1 VSGKLIVIDGV
12 DGSGKATQADLL
24 VKRLQEDGHRVVKI
38 EFPRYTE
45 ESSALIR
52 DYLNG
57 KFGTA
62 EEVGPY
68 RGSIFY
74 AIDRYSAS
82 FELKKL
88 LEDGY
93 IVIADRYVSA
103 NKGHQAS
110 KIESRQERAKFLLWI
125 NELEYDIFGI
135 PVPDLT
141 IFLHL
146 PAELSYELVLKKTER
161 EYIKRKNKKQDIHE
175 ADKAHL
181 EAAER
186 AYTEMSL
193 GFDPYENWV
202 KLECAEGETVLPINK
217 IAESLYTLVKSHLAG
232 V

>member
-1 VSGKLIVIDGV
+1 MSGKLIVIDGV

-24 VKRLQEDGHRVVKI
+24 VARIKKDGCKVIKI

-82 FELKKL
+82 FELKEYLKK
-88 LEDGY
+88 GY

-110 KIESRQERAKFLLWI
+110 KIESRRERAKFLLWI

-141 IFLHL
+141 VFLHL
-146 PAELSYELVLKKTER
+146 PAEISYELVLKKTER
-161 EYIKRKNKKQDIHE
+161 DYIKRKNKKQDIHE
-175 ADKAHL
+175 ADRDHL
-181 EAAER
+181 AAAEQ
-186 AYTEMSL
+186 AYTEMAI

-202 KLECAEGETVLPINK
+202 QLECAKDGK
-217 IAESLYTLVKSHLAG
+217 ILDRDDIADKLYHLASKYILG